1 MAPKLSVI
9 VSSPSSAYPPTKPL
23 TVNSTTPT
31 PLKTPHFEGDISV
44 WIKNYEGENKG
55 GDGDE
60 YFSERESMTYSIII
74 RGKSSSFPLPS
85 SLPIPPLVSSVLNGD
100 RPDRTGD

>member
-1 MAPKLSVI
+1 MAPKLRVV

-23 TVNSTTPT
+23 TVNSGTPT

-44 WIKNYEGENKG
+44 WIKNFEGEGKG

-60 YFSERESMTYSIII
+60 YFSERESMTYAIVIKGES
-74 RGKSSSFPLPS
+74 
-85 SLPIPPLVSSVLNGD
+85 
-100 RPDRTGD
+100 